1 MNYILYSF
9 ILLTL
14 FFNNSLSL
22 PKNLDR
28 TCNILSLSG
37 GGSFGAVEVGI
48 LEDLYNKNNI
58 VSEFD
63 IITGISAGGL
73 NAAFLSYTKKVSD
86 SINSLAKIYSSLRNE
101 DVYEKDLIH
110 ILKNWGLYDTSPL
123 EETITK
129 ILSTKIKEDGS
140 PITLIGASNVNKQQ
154 LDIFHYDTAN
164 FSKQVDILMAT
175 SAIPMIFPPRKVGEN
190 LYIDGGSIDNEII
203 YQAMGQ
209 LKCDN
214 YNYLFISAS
223 NKNVNNKNINNII
236 EYTKAVIN
244 LIVNT
249 FDYELAGLKNISCLH
264 PQGVIDACL
273 PTDPELEKYN
283 YLDFDNGDKLMEIGR
298 NSYSCQQIP
307 LC

>member
-1 MNYILYSF
+1 MNYFFGIAT
-9 ILLTL
+9 LLTI
-14 FFNNSLSL
+14 FFTHSLSL
-22 PKNLDR
+22 PTSRDN

-48 LEDLYNKNNI
+48 LQDLSNKNNI

-73 NAAFLSYTKKVSD
+73 NAAFLSYTKKIND
-86 SINSLAKIYSSLRNE
+86 SINNLAKIYSSLRNK
-101 DVYEKDLIH
+101 DIYEKDLIH
-110 ILKNWGLYDTSPL
+110 ILKNWGLYDTTPL
-123 EETITK
+123 EETITE
-129 ILSTKIKEDGS
+129 IISTKIKEKES

-164 FSKQVDILMAT
+164 FSKKLDILMAT
-175 SAIPMIFPPRKVGEN
+175 SAIPLIFPPRKVGEY

-209 LKCDN
+209 LKCDY

-236 EYTKAVIN
+236 EYTKSVVN

-264 PQGVIDACL
+264 PHGIIDACL
-273 PTDPELEKYN
+273 PTDPELEKYS
-283 YLDFDNGDKLMEIGR
+283 YLDFNNGDKLMEIGR
-298 NSYSCQQIP
+298 NSYSCQQLP